1 MPNNCGILVVSLKKM
16 GNCVGILVGIVVFL
30 WYCYIVGILPRMMI
44 IPLIVKV
51 LSTSQVFGLGISE
64 PSTVCWLFHR
74 GNLDSHQKM
83 GIPTVS

>member
-1 MPNNCGILVVSLKKM
+1 MPNNCGSLVVSLKKWE
-16 GNCVGILVGIVVFL
+16 IVLVFL

-44 IPLIVKV
+44 IPLFVKV